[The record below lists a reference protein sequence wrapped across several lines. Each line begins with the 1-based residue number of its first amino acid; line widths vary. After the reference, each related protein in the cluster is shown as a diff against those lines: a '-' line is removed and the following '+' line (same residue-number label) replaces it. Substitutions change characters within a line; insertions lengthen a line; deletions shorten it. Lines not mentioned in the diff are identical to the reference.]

1 MFEDAITERAV
12 AAKMLDRFAF
22 INLSALYVATKR
34 EQANID
40 PFLQSVLSQYTLL
53 LRLLYTELRETPPTT
68 DISAYITSIIRR
80 TGSSLRLYSKW
91 LVLHLHLIPVEF
103 WQQYATTATVLLSL
117 WPTQNQPKLSYP
129 LEEDLVAA
137 GFAPLDVPAH
147 IADSRK
153 RKHKRDRAKIG
164 NRKKGFDK
172 LLLQWG
178 RSGGDSVTSTREQ
191 GNEHPNV
198 EMTLRLADLLS
209 DAIEIASIPVSSS
222 SLIAADV
229 RLLRLSSLELN
240 SRCECLRRLLKGNS

>member
-1 MFEDAITERAV
+1 MLGDAVADRAV
-12 AAKMLDRFAF
+12 TSKMLERFTF

-34 EQANID
+34 EQPNID
-40 PFLQSVLSQYTLL
+40 PFLQSILSQYTLL
-53 LRLLYTELRETPPTT
+53 LQFLYMELQQTPPTT
-68 DISAYITSIIRR
+68 DISAYITPIIRR
-80 TGSSLRLYSKW
+80 TASSLRLYSKW
-91 LVLHLHLIPVEF
+91 LVLHLHLITAEF

-137 GFAPLDVPAH
+137 GFAPLDVPAYV
-147 IADSRK
+147 ADSRK

-178 RSGGDSVTSTREQ
+178 RSGGDSVTSTRER
-191 GNEHPNV
+191 GTEHPNV

-209 DAIEIASIPVSSS
+209 DALEIASIPVISP
-222 SLIAADV
+222 LG
-229 RLLRLSSLELN
+229 LLLTLGIWN
-240 SRCECLRRLLKGNS
+240 